1 MTLSQVGSKRPAP
14 ARRRGA
20 FYVKWYG
27 SPLIVRL
34 LLWLGFG
41 GLAALIW
48 VRVLR
53 GADASLLWVASV
65 MIGVIVL
72 IELTWGRYRPLRKPL
87 LTIDATGIGSTAF
100 PRSQC
105 HLPWQSIG
113 SIAIRKRY
121 GIAMLVVEPVEPT
134 SWLRRRLGVLL
145 GGLSKAD
152 RQQVETLVT
161 HLRVLANSGVAKEV
175 QAEKAFLARMNT
187 MPRPWAVYSLIAAN
201 IGVWLLMVLRGAP
214 WFSNTPVS
222 MLVDWGGN
230 VAVLA
235 HDGQWW
241 RMLTATF
248 LHGGIVH
255 VAMNM
260 VVLFMLGRKVEWF
273 LGPRNFLLVYFGA
286 GLLGSAASLHFSAQA
301 AVAVGASG
309 AVFGVGGA
317 LLVIALR
324 NHAHLPREIRQ
335 SLIGDS
341 GFMIC
346 YSLIRGFSAEN
357 IDNAAHVGGLIGG
370 LLLAACLPDSIAPQP
385 AWTRAQ
391 TKTRSDVWSR
401 FVPLAVCTAIVV
413 VVAAMLSP
421 PGTQDQRDS
430 LAVTRQFE
438 QAVTQFQAALK
449 DVVADAAAMTE
460 GTLSEEEWQT
470 RSQTLRSVAFT
481 EVYGMLASVV
491 LPPDDK
497 RVVAVKDMMQISDVM
512 SRLMAMEYRW
522 DIEAGGYMPRNPERL
537 QALQEEVEA
546 LMERFTR
553 NTKQLTSQR

>member
-1 MTLSQVGSKRPAP
+1 MTLSKVGSKSPTP

-34 LLWLGFG
+34 LLWLGIG
-41 GLAALIW
+41 GLAAVML
-48 VRVLR
+48 VLGLHEPDVTMLAI
-53 GADASLLWVASV
+53 GAGFA
-65 MIGVIVL
+65 GVIAL
-72 IELTWGRYRPLRKPL
+72 MELTWGRHRPLRKPL
-87 LTIDATGIGSTAF
+87 LTIDATGIGSTVF
-100 PRSQC
+100 PRSQH
-105 HLPWQSIG
+105 HLRWQDVASVTIHKESG
-113 SIAIRKRY
+113 AT
-121 GIAMLVVEPVEPT
+121 MLAVEPIKPPGRF
-134 SWLRRRLGVLL
+134 RRRFVVQI

-152 RQQVETLVT
+152 REKVETLVA
-161 HLRVLANSGVAKEV
+161 HLRILENSEIAKEIEV
-175 QAEKAFLARMNT
+175 EQAYVARMET
-187 MPRPWAVYSLIAAN
+187 KPRPWAVYSLIGVN
-201 IGVWLLMVLRGAP
+201 VVVWLLMVLRGAP
-214 WFSNTPVS
+214 WIDTTPVS

-230 VAVLA
+230 AAVLA

-248 LHGGIVH
+248 LHGNFLH
-255 VAMNM
+255 LAMNM
-260 VVLFMLGRKVEWF
+260 VVLLMLGSKLEWF

-286 GLLGSAASLHFSAQA
+286 GLLGSAASLHFAAQA
-301 AVAVGASG
+301 TVSVGASG
-309 AVFGVGGA
+309 AVFGVAGA
-317 LLVIALR
+317 LLVIVLR
-324 NHAHLPREIRQ
+324 NHEHLPAEIRQ
-335 SLIGDS
+335 SLMADA
-341 GFMIC
+341 GFMVGF
-346 YSLIRGFSAEN
+346 SLLRGFRAEN

-385 AWTRAQ
+385 MWTRAQ

-401 FVPLAVCTAIVV
+401 FVPLTVCTAIVV

-460 GTLSEEEWQT
+460 GKLSEEEWQT
-470 RSQTLRSVAFT
+470 RSQTIRALAFT
-481 EVYGMLASVV
+481 ELYGVLGNLV

-497 RVVAVKDMMQISDVM
+497 RAVAVKDMMQIADVM
-512 SRLMAMEYRW
+512 SRMMAQEYRW
-522 DIEAGGYMPRNPERL
+522 DIEAGGYVPRNPERF
-537 QALQEEVEA
+537 QGLQEEVEV